1 MKIIIHNGIMMLVV
15 NMSKSIKMSF
25 ILNLIIFVLVFIAT
39 LFMVL
44 NIKFMNVEDFVF
56 LSSKIEV
63 LKYYTVDFNI
73 FMGVMSLIY
82 CIYVILGKKMSKLLY
97 ILKLAST
104 IGVVLTFLTVVFY
117 LAPASK
123 KGYFILFTN
132 SNLFYHFI
140 VPVLSFVTYVFFENN
155 KLKIKDCL
163 LSIIP
168 TLIYALFYLF
178 NVLVHLNNGIVL
190 YEYDWYGFATGGI
203 VGIIIVFLLMLFITF
218 IIGVLLNM
226 FNKIC
231 MKKYK

>member
-73 FMGVMSLIY
+73 FM
-82 CIYVILGKKMSKLLY
+82 
-97 ILKLAST
+97 
-104 IGVVLTFLTVVFY
+104 TFLTVVFY